1 VVLYV
6 YIVFTYNG
14 EGKELIFVVNY
25 LLHTYPVGKIAKKK
39 KLFEGVRF
47 LLIRHSKYSALTG

>member
-39 KLFEGVRF
+39 NGLKECVFC
-47 LLIRHSKYSALTG
+47 